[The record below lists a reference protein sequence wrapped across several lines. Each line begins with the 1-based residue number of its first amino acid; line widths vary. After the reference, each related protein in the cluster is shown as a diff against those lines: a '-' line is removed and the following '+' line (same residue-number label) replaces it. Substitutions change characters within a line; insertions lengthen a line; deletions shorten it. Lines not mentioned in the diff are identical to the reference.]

1 MNDFE
6 KALTD
11 NNIKFKTSEP
21 MKLHTTFR
29 IGGEADYYIETETK
43 EELVKAIG
51 LCKKFAQQYIVLG
64 WGSNVLV
71 SDEGIRGVVIRNRS
85 SKIEVLNQTKIK
97 VEINESKEDLDI
109 RHVESKAEERGIY
122 QFSDLDYEENDKDII
137 QLRLDSGVDLP
148 KAITWTIM
156 NGYTGLQW
164 YSGIPGTIGGAVFNN
179 IHGGTHLFEEVID
192 SVTLLDSVTEK
203 VKVLS
208 GDEMEFEYDKSIIH
222 KTNDIILDVIL
233 NLRLGDK
240 EKALVTAKEW
250 YKRKSIQPRNTPG
263 CVWKNITPQDQEK
276 LGFESNATGYI
287 IDQKLGWRGVKK
299 VGDAMISANHANF
312 IENMGNA
319 KAVDVL
325 KIIKDTKEAVK
336 KEFDLDLHSEII
348 FLGFKSCDLNEILK
362 EV

>member
-11 NNIKFKTSEP
+11 NHIDFKKDEP

-29 IGGEADYYIETETK
+29 IGGNVDYYIEAETK
-43 EELVKAIG
+43 QILVNIIN
-51 LCKKFAQQYIVLG
+51 LCQKFSQQYIVLG
-64 WGSNVLV
+64 WGSNILV
-71 SDEGIRGVVIRNRS
+71 SDDGIRGVVIRNRS
-85 SKIEVLNQTKIK
+85 SEIEVLNQTKIK

-122 QFSDLDYEENDKDII
+122 QFSDLDYDESDKDIV
-137 QLRLDSGVDLP
+137 QLRFDSGVDLP

-179 IHGGTHLFEEVID
+179 IHGGTHLFEEMINT
-192 SVTLLDSVTEK
+192 VTLLDSKTGEIK
-203 VKVLS
+203 ILN
-208 GDEMEFEYDKSIIH
+208 GNEMEFEYDKSIIH

-263 CVWKNITPQDQEK
+263 CVWKNITPEDQEK

-299 VGDAMISANHANF
+299 EGGAMISANHANF
-312 IENMGNA
+312 IENMGDA
-319 KAVDVL
+319 TAIDVL
-325 KIIKDTKEAVK
+325 KIIKETKEEVK
-336 KEFDLDLHSEII
+336 KQFGLDLHSEII
-348 FLGFKSCDLNEILK
+348 FLGFQSRELDEILK